1 MKKQVTEGDDI
12 LERVYHSY
20 ATKDDIENPDW
31 SEAVYRGQIKRCS
44 VADLILWC
52 HEHELDPASVEI
64 AGGGIRYR
72 KREAAAER
80 QSRLDSVAKRDAR
93 NEQWERE
100 TYERLRAKFE
110 QPCQLET
117 HVRCHHP
124 QPEGEQSAVSY
135 NDPWPCANDPTH
147 GPASVGISTTGV
159 EAKWVCIPCFEQ
171 YLAEKRLLI
180 EKLTRKE
187 TDDRPEG
194 CGDSP

>member
-1 MKKQVTEGDDI
+1 MKKPAPAEGDDI

-31 SEAVYRGQIKRCS
+31 SEAVYRGQFKRCS

-110 QPCQLET
+110 DEQP
-117 HVRCHHP
+117 VM
-124 QPEGEQSAVSY
+124 SY

-187 TDDRPEG
+187 ADDQ
-194 CGDSP
+194 